1 MNKYTLFNSIVF
13 NLREMDRIQEMMR
26 RIQETEK
33 SMVFCERHAK
43 EIASQLQLRGVEGV
57 YYKSGHCLKINIGK
71 RRLGELVFD
80 TLSVAVAPDRYMN
93 RVSDYPDCE
102 DYVPQTIEGLLSNDG
117 KIISQD
123 DFEMMNF
130 KSIDDIIMK
139 INELMTQASKVGE
152 PKIER
157 G

>member
-1 MNKYTLFNSIVF
+1 MNKYSLLDIIVF
-13 NLREMDRIQEMMR
+13 NLREMDRIQEMRR
-26 RIQETEK
+26 RIQEMEK
-33 SMVFCERHAK
+33 SMVFCERRAK
-43 EIASQLQLRGVEGV
+43 EIAGQLQLRGVEGV

-93 RVSDYPDCE
+93 RVSDYPGCE

-117 KIISQD
+117 KMISED
-123 DFEMMNF
+123 DFEMVYFN
-130 KSIDDIIMK
+130 SIDDIISK
-139 INELMTQASKVGE
+139 VNDLVTRASKIE
-152 PKIER
+152 EQKIER

>member
-1 MNKYTLFNSIVF
+1 
-13 NLREMDRIQEMMR
+13 MDRFLEMRRRVQEM
-26 RIQETEK
+26 EK
-33 SMVFCERHAK
+33 SMVFCERRAK
-43 EIASQLQLRGVEGV
+43 EIVGQLQLRGVKGV

-93 RVSDYPDCE
+93 RVSDYPGCE

-117 KIISQD
+117 KMISQD
-123 DFEMMNF
+123 DFEMLNF
-130 KSIDDIIMK
+130 NSIDDIILK